1 MIYAVVSNGNPK
13 ALAKYRSVRE
23 AFAKK
28 HPNAQLLSFT
38 GDTAQ
43 AEELFDLTSQ
53 KSFFGG
59 AYLVSCYHLSENK
72 ELKEVLGEL
81 LEAMGA
87 SENHFLLFEE
97 KLDTKIL
104 AQIEKIGTLYTFT
117 SAAKREE
124 YNIFTLPQKVGE
136 RDRRGAWVEL
146 QRAQRAGVSES
157 DLLRPLLWQVR
168 AILLASRVSAAE
180 SGLKPFVYN
189 RAKSYA
195 ENYSRAELDTLS
207 FSLAMLEPRVVAGEV
222 ELDIALETLVL
233 NL

>member
-13 ALAKYRSVRE
+13 APAKYRSVRE

-59 AYLVSCYHLSENK
+59 AYLVSCYRVSENK
-72 ELKEVLGEL
+72 EL
-81 LEAMGA
+81 
-87 SENHFLLFEE
+87 
-97 KLDTKIL
+97 
-104 AQIEKIGTLYTFT
+104 IEKIGTLYTFT

-124 YNIFTLPQKVGE
+124 YNIFALPQRVGE

-146 QRAQRAGVSES
+146 LRARCAGVSES

-168 AILLASRVSAAE
+168 AMLLASRVSAAE

-189 RAKSYA
+189 RS
-195 ENYSRAELDTLS
+195 EEHT
-207 FSLAMLEPRVVAGEV
+207 
-222 ELDIALETLVL
+222 
-233 NL
+233 

>member
-13 ALAKYRSVRE
+13 APAKYRSVRE

-38 GDTAQ
+38 EDTAQ
-43 AEELFDLTSQ
+43 AEKLFDLTSQ

-59 AYLVSCYHLSENK
+59 AYLVNCYRVGENK
-72 ELKEVLGEL
+72 ELKESLTEL

-117 SAAKREE
+117 SAAKRGRIRTQTFCLQPRQE
-124 YNIFTLPQKVGE
+124 L
-136 RDRRGAWVEL
+136 RREL
-146 QRAQRAGVSES
+146 LADRAG
-157 DLLRPLLWQVR
+157 
-168 AILLASRVSAAE
+168 
-180 SGLKPFVYN
+180 
-189 RAKSYA
+189 
-195 ENYSRAELDTLS
+195 YSFFFTRHA
-207 FSLAMLEPRVVAGEV
+207 
-222 ELDIALETLVL
+222 
-233 NL
+233 